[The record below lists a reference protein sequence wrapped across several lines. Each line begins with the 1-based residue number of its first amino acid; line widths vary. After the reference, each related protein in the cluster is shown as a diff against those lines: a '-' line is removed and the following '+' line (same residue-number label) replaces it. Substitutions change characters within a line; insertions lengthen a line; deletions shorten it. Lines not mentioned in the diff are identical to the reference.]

1 MQGVIGWV
9 VPHSTICH
17 YYVIC
22 ILMVAG
28 AFPPWTCAT
37 VHLPV
42 GRVFVLSASLCDFL
56 CVVFCISLSWVAEGG
71 SGGVPAEYGRF
82 LQAFLI
88 WQSSAM
94 AS

>member
-1 MQGVIGWV
+1 
-9 VPHSTICH
+9 
-17 YYVIC
+17 
-22 ILMVAG
+22 MVAG

-56 CVVFCISLSWVAEGG
+56 CVVFCISLSWVAEGD
-71 SGGVPAEYGRF
+71 SGGVPTGYGRF

-88 WQSSAM
+88 WQSSAL